1 MLYNKIAKLQKV
13 CKMHNCSLRR
23 ALFLSALYKHTTIYQ
38 KVRNRFIIFASL
50 FTDTAQRKNV
60 NHKPICERNLP

>member
-1 MLYNKIAKLQKV
+1 MLYNKLVKLRKV
-13 CKMHNCSLRR
+13 CTMYNRSLHRII
-23 ALFLSALYKHTTIYQ
+23 FLSILYKCTAIYQ

-50 FTDTAQRKNV
+50 FTETAQRKNV